1 MQQKK
6 KEEDERNALRKEVI
20 ALRIMQVNYEQ
31 MVKAQ
36 ENQPGLIESRVCDE
50 VKFDVVCILPV
61 KATNFY

>member
-1 MQQKK
+1 MQ
-6 KEEDERNALRKEVI
+6 A
-20 ALRIMQVNYEQ
+20 NYEQ